1 MPYECYIKF
10 ESTRSNLTYSGDSLL
25 RADLLSSSNSVSTAG
40 EETIAAL
47 LQLEIILTSDAVDK
61 YYRYSVL
68 PRNFSSPPLFPF
80 LFSLFFFF
88 SLIRTDILSLLGF
101 VFLFFFLPS
110 AHNTRRNS
118 EIDAFSA

>member
-68 PRNFSSPPLFPF
+68 PRNFSSPPLSPF

-88 SLIRTDILSLLGF
+88 SLIRTTRYLVVARIRFS
-101 VFLFFFLPS
+101 FFFPPLR
-110 AHNTRRNS
+110 A
-118 EIDAFSA
+118 

>member
-1 MPYECYIKF
+1 MRIF
-10 ESTRSNLTYSGDSLL
+10 SLL
-25 RADLLSSSNSVSTAG
+25 LIPFRRRG

-68 PRNFSSPPLFPF
+68 PRNFSSPPLSLL

-88 SLIRTDILSLLGF
+88 SLIRTTRYLVVARIRFS
-101 VFLFFFLPS
+101 FFFPPLR
-110 AHNTRRNS
+110 A
-118 EIDAFSA
+118 

>member
-10 ESTRSNLTYSGDSLL
+10 ESTRSNLMYSGDSLL
-25 RADLLSSSNSVSTAG
+25 RADLLPSSNSVSTAR

-68 PRNFSSPPLFPF
+68 PRNFSSPPLSLF
-80 LFSLFFFF
+80 LFSF
-88 SLIRTDILSLLGF
+88 SF
-101 VFLFFFLPS
+101 P
-110 AHNTRRNS
+110 
-118 EIDAFSA
+118 

>member
-10 ESTRSNLTYSGDSLL
+10 ESTRSNLMYSGDSLL
-25 RADLLSSSNSVSTAG
+25 RTDLLPSSNSVS
-40 EETIAAL
+40 TIAAL

-61 YYRYSVL
+61 YYRYNVL
-68 PRNFSSPPLFPF
+68 PRNFSSPPLSLL

-101 VFLFFFLPS
+101 VFLFFFFPPLR
-110 AHNTRRNS
+110 A
-118 EIDAFSA
+118 